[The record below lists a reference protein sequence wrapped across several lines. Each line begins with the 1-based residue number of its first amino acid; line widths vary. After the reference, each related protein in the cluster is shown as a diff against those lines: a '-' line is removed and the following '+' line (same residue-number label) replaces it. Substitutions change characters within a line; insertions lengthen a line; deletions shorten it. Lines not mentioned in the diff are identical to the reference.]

1 MKRLFFW
8 LGTVLSIA
16 LAVYF
21 VRFAENAIAQYRLGP
36 LMTTDLML
44 ATIAAALLYALCIPI
59 SGWAWHVL
67 LRGMGIHWHPG
78 KLAAIMGVT
87 QLAKY
92 VPGNVGQHISR
103 TALALAKG
111 VPVGAYAG
119 SVLIETVLAMFAGL
133 FVGAAFSLISP
144 VPVSSLIVEY
154 QFALSLM
161 AGALMLF
168 ALVLPWVFRAF
179 NNFFRDKPFGGK
191 WQLLGMT
198 SPGYG
203 AVCPAF
209 AGYCVNYLV
218 IGLGL
223 WLISVAVD
231 VHITADYF
239 YLTAVFAL
247 SWLIGFLTPG
257 APAGFGVREGVMALM
272 LSSVGQNDAV
282 LIVIAAMRVA
292 TIAGDG
298 LVFIVAALYMR
309 LKTVVSNS

>member
-8 LGTVLSIA
+8 LGAVLTIA

-21 VRFAENAIAQYRLGP
+21 VRFAVNAIEQYRLGP
-36 LMTTDLML
+36 FMTPDLML

-67 LRGMGIHWHPG
+67 LRAMGIHWRPG
-78 KLAAIMGVT
+78 SLAAIMGVT

-92 VPGNVGQHISR
+92 MPGNVGQHISR

-111 VPVGAYAG
+111 IPIGAYAG
-119 SVLIETVLAMFAGL
+119 SVLIETVLAMIAGL
-133 FVGAAFSLISP
+133 FVGAVFSLISP

-154 QFALSLM
+154 RFALSLM

-168 ALVLPWVFRAF
+168 ALVLPCFFRAF
-179 NNFFRDKPFGGK
+179 KKLVRDKPFGGK
-191 WQLLGMT
+191 WQLLEMT

-203 AVCPAF
+203 AFGPAL
-209 AGYCVNYLV
+209 AGYCVNFLV

-231 VHITADYF
+231 AHITADYF

-257 APAGFGVREGVMALM
+257 APAGLGVREGVMALM
-272 LSSVGQNDAV
+272 LSGVGQNDAV